1 VAPIPAGTWHLVGD
15 GEVIASVDIRYD
27 LIWRAGGGDAGGTD
41 VVLATFDHHF
51 DPQPSGFDAV
61 AFEDEA
67 SGPAADAKAGDLLVL
82 RITAS
87 NTTAST
93 AFIPNGD
100 GASSNGRIPYVD
112 LPLTSPRDES
122 PGATVPQLQ

>member
-1 VAPIPAGTWHLVGD
+1 MGVGDSQLEAPFALRGPIPAGTWHLVGD
-15 GEVIASVDIRYD
+15 GAVIASVDIRYE
-27 LIWRAGGGDAGGTD
+27 LIWHSGGTD

-61 AFEDEA
+61 AYEGQTN
-67 SGPAADAKAGDLLVL
+67 GPAANARDGDQLVL

-93 AFIPNGD
+93 AFVPNGD
-100 GASSNGRIPYVD
+100 GANANGRIPYVD
-112 LPLTSPRDES
+112 LP
-122 PGATVPQLQ
+122 Q